1 MKKVVSFML
10 ALAMTAALCACGKAE
25 ETPSAEEKTQA
36 EETQKKEPETTAE
49 VPSGDAGEEGFVVG
63 FANVFVGNTWRAQY
77 VADAE
82 AMAEKLKGEG
92 RLRDFIVTDADN
104 DVSKQITQINNMID
118 EGVDAIII
126 TPVSATSLG
135 TVIERAQN
143 EGIVVVIAGDPAAYE
158 GTYFVGGD
166 NESFAQLNI
175 EWLVDKLDGKGDIVE
190 LTGVEGNSA
199 DKIRVDIY
207 KDVLSGY
214 PDIHVLASAP
224 ASWNATEAQSVMST
238 FLSTFDNIDGVLQQ
252 DVTAPGVL
260 MAYKNAGKEPGIM
273 IGDATYGFLRAWAE
287 NETLDCVAYATHP
300 GQICD
305 ALNVTMR
312 LLEGYQLDESIL
324 VVNPLDDGLKN
335 TILLEPPYIVTN
347 EAQPDAPW
355 MSRFKYAKS
364 ISVDEAVAL
373 GEGLSDADTL
383 DGWMSQEQ
391 IDTFFLK

>member
-1 MKKVVSFML
+1 MKKRILLLLLTATLLFSF
-10 ALAMTAALCACGKAE
+10 AAC
-25 ETPSAEEKTQA
+25 SQ
-36 EETQKKEPETTAE
+36 PETATETATTTDTTE
-49 VPSGDAGEEGFVVG
+49 SATTDEATSTGEGFTIG

-77 VADAE
+77 VADAQ
-82 AMAEKLKGEG
+82 AMADQLIAEG
-92 RLRDFIVTDADN
+92 RLADFIITDADN

-118 EGVDAIII
+118 EGVDAIMI
-126 TPVSATSLG
+126 TPVSATSLE
-135 TVIERAQN
+135 TVIDRAHS
-143 EGIVVVIAGDPAAYE
+143 EGIIVLIAGDPAAYE

-175 EWLVDKLDGKGDIVE
+175 EWLVTELDGKGSIVQ

-207 KDVLSGY
+207 NEELAKY
-214 PDIHVLASAP
+214 PDIEVLATAP
-224 ASWNATEAQSVMST
+224 ASWNATEAQAVMST
-238 FLSTFDNIDGVLQQ
+238 FLSTYETIDAVLQQ

-260 MAYKNAGKEPGIM
+260 MAYENAGKDAGIM
-273 IGDATYGFLRAWAE
+273 IGDATYGFLRSWAE
-287 NETLDCVAYATHP
+287 SETLNCVTYATHP

-312 LLEGYQLDESIL
+312 LLEGYTLDESIL
-324 VVNPLDDGLKN
+324 VANPLDPELMN

-355 MSRFKYAKS
+355 MQRFKYAKS
-364 ISVDEAVAL
+364 ISVDEAVAI
-373 GEGLSDADTL
+373 GEGMSDADTL

-391 IDTFFLK
+391 IDSFFIDM

>member
-1 MKKVVSFML
+1 MKKMVSLVV
-10 ALAMTAALCACGKAE
+10 ALAMLLLLLCACGQTE
-25 ETPSAEEKTQA
+25 EPQNSTEVQNTG
-36 EETQKKEPETTAE
+36 EPVADE
-49 VPSGDAGEEGFVVG
+49 SEGFTIG

-82 AMAEKLKGEG
+82 AMAEQLKAEG
-92 RLRDFIVTDADN
+92 RLKELIITDADN

-118 EGVDAIII
+118 EGVDAIMI

-135 TVIERAQN
+135 TVIERAQS
-143 EGIVVVIAGDPAAYE
+143 EGILVVIAGDPAAYE

-175 EWLVDKLDGKGDIVE
+175 DWLVNELGGKGNIVQ

-199 DKIRVDIY
+199 DKIRVEIY
-207 KDVLSGY
+207 ESVLAEY
-214 PDIHVLASAP
+214 PEINVLASAP
-224 ASWNATEAQSVMST
+224 ANWNATEAQSVMAT

-260 MAYKNAGKEPGIM
+260 MAYENAGKTPGIM
-273 IGDATYGFLRAWAE
+273 TGDSTFGFLRSWAE
-287 NETLDCVAYATHP
+287 SDTLNCVAYATHP

-312 LLEGYQLDESIL
+312 LLEGYELDESVL
-324 VVNPLDDGLKN
+324 VPNPLDENLVN

-355 MSRFKYAKS
+355 MARFKYAKS

-373 GEGLSDADTL
+373 GEGMSDADTL

-391 IDTFFLK
+391 IDSYFVE

>member
-1 MKKVVSFML
+1 MKKMVSL
-10 ALAMTAALCACGKAE
+10 IVALAMLLLFSACG
-25 ETPSAEEKTQA
+25 QA
-36 EETQKKEPETTAE
+36 EEPQNSTSVETGGGQVE
-49 VPSGDAGEEGFVVG
+49 DAGAGFTIG

-82 AMAEKLKGEG
+82 AMAEQLKAEG
-92 RLRDFIVTDADN
+92 RLKELIITDADN

-118 EGVDAIII
+118 EGVDAIMI

-135 TVIERAQN
+135 TVIERAQS
-143 EGIVVVIAGDPAAYE
+143 EGILVVIAGDPAAYE

-175 EWLVDKLDGKGDIVE
+175 DWLVNELGGEGNIVQ

-199 DKIRVDIY
+199 DKIRVGIY
-207 KDVLSGY
+207 ESVLAQY
-214 PDIHVLASAP
+214 PDINVLASAP
-224 ASWNATEAQSVMST
+224 ANWNATEAQSVMAT

-260 MAYKNAGKEPGIM
+260 MAYENAGKTPGIM
-273 IGDATYGFLRAWAE
+273 TGDATFGFLRSWAE
-287 NETLDCVAYATHP
+287 SDTLDCVAYATHP

-312 LLEGYQLDESIL
+312 LLEGYELDESVL
-324 VVNPLDDGLKN
+324 VPNPLDENLVN

-355 MSRFKYAKS
+355 MARFKYAKS

-373 GEGLSDADTL
+373 GEGMSDADTL

-391 IDTFFLK
+391 IDSYFVK

>member
-1 MKKVVSFML
+1 MKKMVSL
-10 ALAMTAALCACGKAE
+10 IVALAMLLVLFSACG
-25 ETPSAEEKTQA
+25 QA
-36 EETQKKEPETTAE
+36 EEPQDSAPLETDG
-49 VPSGDAGEEGFVVG
+49 VQEETGTGFTIG

-82 AMAEKLKGEG
+82 AMAEQLKAEG
-92 RLRDFIVTDADN
+92 RLKELIITDADN

-118 EGVDAIII
+118 EGVDAIMI

-135 TVIERAQN
+135 TVIERAQS
-143 EGIVVVIAGDPAAYE
+143 EGILVVIAGDPAAYE

-175 EWLVDKLDGKGDIVE
+175 DWLVNELGGEGNIVQ

-199 DKIRVDIY
+199 DKIRVGIY
-207 KDVLSGY
+207 ESVLAQY
-214 PDIHVLASAP
+214 PDINVLASAP
-224 ASWNATEAQSVMST
+224 ANWNATEAQSVMAT
-238 FLSTFDNIDGVLQQ
+238 FLSTFDDIDGVLQQ

-260 MAYKNAGKEPGIM
+260 MAYENAGKTPGIM
-273 IGDATYGFLRAWAE
+273 TGDATFGFLRSWAE
-287 NETLDCVAYATHP
+287 SDTLDCVAYATHP

-312 LLEGYQLDESIL
+312 LLEGYELDESVL
-324 VVNPLDDGLKN
+324 VPNPLDENLVN

-355 MSRFKYAKS
+355 MARFKYAKS

-373 GEGLSDADTL
+373 GEGMSDADTL
-383 DGWMSQEQ
+383 DGWMSQDQ
-391 IDTFFLK
+391 IDSYFVK